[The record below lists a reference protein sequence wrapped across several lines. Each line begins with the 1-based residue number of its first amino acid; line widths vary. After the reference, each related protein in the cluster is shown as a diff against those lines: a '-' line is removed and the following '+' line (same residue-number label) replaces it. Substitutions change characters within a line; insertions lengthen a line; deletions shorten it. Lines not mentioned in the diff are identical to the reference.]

1 MPRAWS
7 LARIVALVLF
17 AAVCAFL
24 SNAAA
29 STDRKLAWIGRYPR
43 ALEVGPP
50 AATVA
55 AAPGVPAA
63 DRSAAPAASGLPAAP
78 APDPANV
85 LPGKAATAPAAV
97 PTPVA
102 PVDSGKTFAPHPDK
116 ASVDASPEDVQVLF
130 RRKALFLDA
139 RRSSVYAEGHIAGAR
154 SFPVWESDVDARVK
168 ALYEEGLDQ
177 QAPIVVYCS
186 GGNCED
192 SHMLAEKL
200 YMVGFDNVLIYK
212 DGFPDWE
219 KRGLPVSKGTD
230 P

>member
-7 LARIVALVLF
+7 AARIAALVVFAGLAAAISNF
-17 AAVCAFL
+17 AA
-24 SNAAA
+24 SG
-29 STDRKLAWIGRYPR
+29 DRKLDWVGSYPR

-50 AATVA
+50 ATAPTA
-55 AAPGVPAA
+55 SAPGPAA
-63 DRSAAPAASGLPAAP
+63 VSPAP
-78 APDPANV
+78 APAGELPPPSAPTGPSEPA
-85 LPGKAATAPAAV
+85 PSTA
-97 PTPVA
+97 PTPVPSA
-102 PVDSGKTFAPHPDK
+102 DSTKLFPPHPDR
-116 ASVDASPEDVQVLF
+116 AAVEIPPSDVVLLH
-130 RRKALFLDA
+130 RRNALFLDA

-154 SFPVWESDVDARVK
+154 SFPVWEADIEERVK

-177 QAPIVVYCS
+177 QAPVVVYCS

-212 DGFPDWE
+212 DGFPDWQ
-219 KRGLPVSKGTD
+219 KRGLAISKGTT